1 MKKLTIIAPI
11 VQVSWIYLLIIA
23 LFTSINLD
31 SAPSEGLFTILML
44 TIFIVSI
51 GINIVMI
58 VSAIIEKKEYKKLA
72 FIDMALKIIY
82 IPFYILVFVLAL
94 GFTGMLLV
102 LGPGV
107 LFTPIVIFLFALFDF
122 IHLCT
127 TSAYGSK
134 AIYIA
139 KRNGLL
145 SNKASII
152 LNICHYIFVIDVIAS
167 IVLYCMLRKKN
178 DTPED
183 VKFRKRARIA
193 SIVLIILIILIMI
206 ISGIINL
213 FHKAPSELY
222 SNKPFNQNQIETY
235 MNSRF
240 ANAKDVHFTS
250 GTIQSKDEHNKP
262 IKEWNIVVNDVNCH
276 VASIPTKVT
285 EGVRTRT
292 YYRAETD
299 YDYYSLKKYISE
311 NYRYSS
317 WEMDSTYSSRYTE
330 NIVLINYRTDIGKY
344 STYELKTIENEIREI
359 LSVQNELLIQKEIR
373 FVFQRNFYPFYITSD
388 TIDQLYVD
396 G

>member
-72 FIDMALKIIY
+72 FIDMALKLIY

-183 VKFRKRARIA
+183 AKFRKRARIA
-193 SIVLIILIILIMI
+193 SIVLIIIIILIMI

-250 GTIQSKDEHNKP
+250 GTIQSKDEHNNP

-388 TIDQLYVD
+388 SIDQLYVD

>member
-82 IPFYILVFVLAL
+82 IPFYILVFMLAL

-152 LNICHYIFVIDVIAS
+152 INICHYIFVIDVIAS

-183 VKFRKRARIA
+183 VKFRKRAGIA
-193 SIVLIILIILIMI
+193 SIVLIIIIILIMI

-213 FHKAPSELY
+213 FHKPPNELY
-222 SNKPFNQNQIETY
+222 SKNPYTQNQIETY

-373 FVFQRNFYPFYITSD
+373 FVFQRNFYSFYITSD

>member
-58 VSAIIEKKEYKKLA
+58 ISAIIEKKEYKKLA

-183 VKFRKRARIA
+183 VKFRKRAGIA